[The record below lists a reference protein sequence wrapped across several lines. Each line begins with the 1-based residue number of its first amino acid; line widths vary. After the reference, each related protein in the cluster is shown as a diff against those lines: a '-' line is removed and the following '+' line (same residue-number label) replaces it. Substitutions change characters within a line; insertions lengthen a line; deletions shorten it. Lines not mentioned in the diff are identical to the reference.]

1 MFVIGH
7 PKTVS
12 SSMTPGLGGAA
23 VHAIEFDV
31 FGKRILALRNNG
43 AWELFETGNEGRSRR
58 YGGTIVPP
66 DLSENE
72 LLTFLDDFFHA
83 YATPRHAHVRR
94 VR

>member
-7 PKTVS
+7 PKTAS
-12 SSMTPGLGGAA
+12 FSITSGSGGAA
-23 VHAIEFDV
+23 GKAIEFDV

>member
-23 VHAIEFDV
+23 VNAIEFDV

-58 YGGTIVPP
+58 YGG
-66 DLSENE
+66 NC
-72 LLTFLDDFFHA
+72 A
-83 YATPRHAHVRR
+83 A
-94 VR
+94 

>member
-12 SSMTPGLGGAA
+12 SSMTPEPGGAA
-23 VHAIEFDV
+23 VKAIEFDV